1 MGLVEGFHFRDLLL
15 GFMGSEFSPRPASG
29 SPSKPRPANAS
40 RPIFATIARATD
52 MLCALCLT
60 AVVAVG
66 QAARPQRVIVV
77 GIAINGN
84 KATKDRIILRE
95 MLVQESDTLEA
106 TVLTDRMERSR
117 QNLMNTGLFNTV
129 TVLPLYLD
137 LQQAMLEVT
146 VHERWTIWPSPNF
159 KLADP
164 NFNTWWRTFDRDPDR
179 VNYGAYLY
187 KYNFRGRNETV
198 YIKAQFG
205 YTRQFGLRY
214 KVPGVDRKGRFGLSI
229 GAHYT
234 EQAEVA
240 AGTAG
245 NRRVLLRR
253 SDGPNRDEQ
262 KADLELSLRR
272 NHDVRHFLRAAFIQ
286 ASVADTVIAT
296 ASDYFNGDAS
306 SARYLSLGYGFTWDR
321 RDLRIYPRAGHYGE
335 ARIDRLGLGLLS
347 DNAPDVTTAY
357 ATVKKWW
364 KLSDPITLALGVRGK
379 HTWGTP
385 PYYAQ
390 EGLGYGHFVRGY
402 EYYVIDGEHFTL
414 GKANAVFQLVRPRN
428 QRAEFM
434 PAEAFRS
441 LYFAVYLNVFADAGR
456 VWDSRYADANFLA
469 GQWMSGYGIGLDLVT
484 SYDQVVRTEYTLNA
498 LGEHGFFL
506 HFSQPF

>member
-1 MGLVEGFHFRDLLL
+1 MLLTCSSGL
-15 GFMGSEFSPRPASG
+15 
-29 SPSKPRPANAS
+29 
-40 RPIFATIARATD
+40 RPIFAAMLRAVF
-52 MLCALCLT
+52 MLCALGL
-60 AVVAVG
+60 AAEAMAA
-66 QAARPQRVIVV
+66 QAPPQQRVVVV
-77 GIAINGN
+77 GIAISGN
-84 KATKDRIILRE
+84 HATKDRIILRE
-95 MLVQESDTLEA
+95 LVVQEGDTIEA
-106 TVLTDRMERSR
+106 EALNDRLERSR

-129 TVLPLYLD
+129 TVLPLYID
-137 LQQAMLEVT
+137 LRRVMVEVT
-146 VHERWTIWPSPNF
+146 VHERWTIWPSPIF
-159 KLADP
+159 QLADP
-164 NFNTWWRTFDRDPDR
+164 NFNTWWRTFDRDPGR

-187 KYNFRGRNETV
+187 KYNFRGRNETL

-205 YTRQFGLRY
+205 YTRQFGFRY
-214 KVPGVDRKGRFGLSI
+214 RVPGIDRRGRFGLSI

-234 EQAEVA
+234 EQAEVTA
-240 AGTAG
+240 ATRS

-253 SDGPNRDEQ
+253 MDGPNRDEQ

-272 NHDVRHFLRAAFIQ
+272 SHDVRHFVRAAFVQ
-286 ASVADTVIAT
+286 ASVSDTVIAT
-296 ASDYFNGDAS
+296 AADYFNGDAH
-306 SARYLSLGYGFTWDR
+306 SARYLSMGYGITWDR
-321 RDLRIYPRAGHYGE
+321 RDMRIFPRAGHYAE

-347 DNAPDVTTAY
+347 DNAPDITTAY

-364 KLSDPITLALGVRGK
+364 KLSEPVSFSLGARGK
-379 HTWGTP
+379 YTWGTP

-390 EGLGYGHFVRGY
+390 EALGYGHYVRGY

-414 GKANAVFQLVRPRN
+414 AKANAIFQLVRPRN

-441 LYFAVYLNVFADAGR
+441 LYFAVYLNIFADAGR

-469 GQWMSGYGIGLDLVT
+469 GQWMSGYGGGLDLVT
-484 SYDQVVRTEYTLNA
+484 SYDQVLRTEYTFNA

>member
-1 MGLVEGFHFRDLLL
+1 MLLTCCNGL
-15 GFMGSEFSPRPASG
+15 
-29 SPSKPRPANAS
+29 
-40 RPIFATIARATD
+40 RPIFAAMLRAVF
-52 MLCALCLT
+52 MLCALGLAAEAM
-60 AVVAVG
+60 AV
-66 QAARPQRVIVV
+66 QAPPQQRVVV
-77 GIAINGN
+77 IGIAISGN
-84 KATKDRIILRE
+84 HATKDRIILRE
-95 MLVQESDTLEA
+95 LVVLEGDTLEA
-106 TVLTDRMERSR
+106 EALNDRLERSR

-129 TVLPLYLD
+129 TVLPLYID
-137 LQQAMLEVT
+137 LQHAMVEVT
-146 VHERWTIWPSPNF
+146 VHERWTIWPSPIF
-159 KLADP
+159 QLADP
-164 NFNTWWRTFDRDPDR
+164 NFNTWWRTFNRDPDR

-187 KYNFRGRNETV
+187 KYNFRGCNETV

-205 YTRQFGLRY
+205 YTRQFGFRY
-214 KVPGVDRKGRFGLSI
+214 KVPGIDRRGRFGLSI

-234 EQAEVA
+234 EQAEVTA
-240 AGTAG
+240 ATRS

-253 SDGPNRDEQ
+253 MDGPNRDEQ

-272 NHDVRHFLRAAFIQ
+272 SHDVRHFVRAAFVQ
-286 ASVADTVIAT
+286 ASVSDTVIAT
-296 ASDYFNGDAS
+296 AADYFNGDAS
-306 SARYLSLGYGFTWDR
+306 NARYFTVGYGIMWDR
-321 RDLRIYPRAGHYGE
+321 RDMRIFPRAGHYAE

-347 DNAPDVTTAY
+347 DNAPDITTAY

-364 KLSDPITLALGVRGK
+364 KLSEPVSLSLGARGK
-379 HTWGTP
+379 YTWGTP

-390 EGLGYGHFVRGY
+390 EALGYGHYVRGY

-414 GKANAVFQLVRPRN
+414 GKANAIFQLVRPRN

-441 LYFAVYLNVFADAGR
+441 LYFAVYLNIFADAGR

-469 GQWMSGYGIGLDLVT
+469 GQWMSGYGAGLDLVT
-484 SYDQVVRTEYTLNA
+484 SYDQVLRTEYTFNA